1 MKIGNLQF
9 KNEVLLAPMAGVTDI
24 AYRELCVKMGC
35 GLTYTEMVS
44 AKGLYYKSENTKA
57 LLKISDTEKPA
68 AVQIFGN
75 DPKIMAY
82 SVEKIF
88 NDNDGFCIIDIN
100 MGCPVNKIVK
110 NGEGSALMKNPQL
123 ASDIVREM
131 KKVSTKP
138 VTAKFRLG
146 FDDEHINCV
155 EFAKQLEQA
164 GADAVAVH
172 GRTRQQM
179 YEGKANW
186 DWIAKVKEAVSIPV
200 IANGDVFTIEDAVKI
215 KEKTQCDGIMIARGC
230 MGNPWLFNQIKQVLN
245 GENVNYPNPYE
256 KIDVCIEHYKLAIK
270 YLGEDKAV
278 REMRKHV
285 SWYIKGL
292 FGCTEIK
299 NTINKEKNAE
309 KVIKMLEDYKS
320 QL

>member
-1 MKIGNLQF
+1 MKIGNVQF

-44 AKGLYYKSENTKA
+44 AKGLYYKSENTKV
-57 LLKISDTEKPA
+57 LLKISDAEKPA

-82 SVEKIF
+82 SVEQIF
-88 NDNDGFCIIDIN
+88 NDNDDFCIIDIN

-123 ASDIVREM
+123 AGDIVREM

-155 EFAKQLEQA
+155 EFAKELEQA

-200 IANGDVFTIEDAVKI
+200 ISNGDVFTIEDAVKI

-230 MGNPWLFNQIKQVLN
+230 MGNPWLFKQIHQVLN
-245 GENVNYPNPYE
+245 GENVDYPDPYE

-270 YLGEDKAV
+270 YLGQDKAV

-285 SWYIKGL
+285 AWYIKGL

-299 NTINKEKNAE
+299 NTINSEKNAE
-309 KVIKMLEDYKS
+309 KVIKMLEEYKG